1 MILKSAPAGEY
12 DKRITILTRERGKVT
27 AFARGARRAKS
38 SLQAA
43 TDLFCFGKF
52 EAYEGREAYTV
63 VKAEIG
69 NYFRELHTDLEKVSY
84 GCYFLEVA
92 DYFTRPDS
100 DASEQLKLLY
110 QTVRAL
116 SVKSLDPRLVRRIYE
131 LKTLVFYGVSPQV
144 FSCVSCGKKEDL
156 RVFSQK
162 RHGMLCDACC
172 GKILRQRMKAGR
184 GGETEQQADV
194 SYGAEIRQRTGDS
207 KEEMVG
213 QRTDAFCRKQSSQL
227 RHDNSGGAVGQK
239 LGAAA
244 LYTLQYI
251 VSSPLEK
258 LYTFKVTDEVYGE
271 ISSVIARYMAQYVD
285 REFYSLML
293 LEQ

>member
-1 MILKSAPAGEY
+1 MGQTCTLTGMILKSAPAGEY

-52 EAYEGREAYTV
+52 EAYEGRDAYTV
-63 VKAEIG
+63 VKAEIR
-69 NYFRELHTDLEKVSY
+69 NYFRELHTDLEKISY

-100 DASEQLKLLY
+100 DASDQLKLLY

-116 SVKSLDPRLVRRIYE
+116 NVKSLDPRLVRRIYE
-131 LKTLVFYGVSPQV
+131 LKTLVLYGVGPQV
-144 FSCVSCGKKEDL
+144 FSCVSCGKKEEL

-162 RHGMLCDACC
+162 RHGMLCSSCC
-172 GKILRQRMKAGR
+172 GKMEERAKTDGDWTAERAR
-184 GGETEQQADV
+184 TDGGGTA
-194 SYGAEIRQRTGDS
+194 
-207 KEEMVG
+207 G
-213 QRTDAFCRKQSSQL
+213 QRKETGR
-227 RHDNSGGAVGQK
+227 K

-251 VSSPLEK
+251 VSSPVEK
-258 LYTFKVTDEVYGE
+258 LYTFRVTDEVLAEVGAVVE
-271 ISSVIARYMAQYVD
+271 RYMAPYAD
-285 REFYSLML
+285 REFYSLSL
-293 LEQ
+293 LE